1 MTAFPEM
8 TNRKREI
15 AKGLVLLVLAGLSCG
30 PALGAAPSSTGPSV
44 PDDVRAFI
52 DRRDGCDHFRGE
64 DSPDA
69 ERRAQIDAAL
79 RELCTGT
86 DAELTRLKRAYA
98 SNPDVQ
104 SLLDDYEINIETG
117 N

>member
-15 AKGLVLLVLAGLSCG
+15 AKGLVLLVLAGLCCG
-30 PALGAAPSSTGPSV
+30 PALGAGPNGASLSV

-79 RELCTGT
+79 RQLCTGT
-86 DAELTRLKRAYA
+86 DAELARLKRVYA
-98 SNPDVQ
+98 GNPDIQ
-104 SLLDDYEINIETG
+104 RLLDDYEIDIEIR